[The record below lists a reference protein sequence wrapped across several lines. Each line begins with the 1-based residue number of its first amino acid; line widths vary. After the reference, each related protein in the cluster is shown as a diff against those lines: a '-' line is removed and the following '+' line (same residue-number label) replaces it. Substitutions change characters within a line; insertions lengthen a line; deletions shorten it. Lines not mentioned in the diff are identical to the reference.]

1 MDINKI
7 IARVKGILL
16 SPRAEWPIIA
26 AEPDTV
32 GSLFSGYICIVAAI
46 PAVIHFL
53 TMSVIG
59 QSTFI
64 LGTYRAPITRGLE
77 FAVLSYVLSLIS
89 VFVLALIVEALAPTF
104 GGEKNR
110 VQAVKA
116 VAYSYTAGWVA
127 SVIGIVPGLGIISA
141 LAGLVYGLYL
151 LNLGLPF
158 TMKCPPEKSLGY
170 TVVSIIAAIIVYII
184 MGLVMRPLYGYGLGM
199 GMSRDYGGLHQ
210 SGAAG
215 AFASGSTGAALQDY
229 AKHLQDA
236 SNKLDAAQKS
246 GDSNAKADAVSQMMG
261 AALGGGGKVESL
273 PPDRIKPFLPD
284 TLNGLP
290 RTQAA
295 AERNAMLGMQVSKA
309 TGTYSDGANHRLELV
324 ITDTGSLKGLVGFA
338 AGWGGV
344 EQETENDQGYE
355 KTYKS
360 NGQIIHEKWNK
371 QSQSGEFGVVVADR
385 FSIDVSGNAASI
397 DDLKSAA
404 ASVNASGL
412 AALKNEGVSSNQ

>member
-26 AEPDTV
+26 AVPDTV

-77 FAVLSYVLSLIS
+77 FAALSYVLSLIS

-141 LAGLVYGLYL
+141 LAGLVDGLYL
-151 LNLGLPF
+151 LE
-158 TMKCPPEKSLGY
+158 T
-170 TVVSIIAAIIVYII
+170 
-184 MGLVMRPLYGYGLGM
+184 RPAFHHEM
-199 GMSRDYGGLHQ
+199 PAREITRLH
-210 SGAAG
+210 
-215 AFASGSTGAALQDY
+215 
-229 AKHLQDA
+229 
-236 SNKLDAAQKS
+236 
-246 GDSNAKADAVSQMMG
+246 
-261 AALGGGGKVESL
+261 
-273 PPDRIKPFLPD
+273 
-284 TLNGLP
+284 
-290 RTQAA
+290 
-295 AERNAMLGMQVSKA
+295 
-309 TGTYSDGANHRLELV
+309 
-324 ITDTGSLKGLVGFA
+324 
-338 AGWGGV
+338 GGV
-344 EQETENDQGYE
+344 NL
-355 KTYKS
+355 S
-360 NGQIIHEKWNK
+360 
-371 QSQSGEFGVVVADR
+371 R
-385 FSIDVSGNAASI
+385 P
-397 DDLKSAA
+397 
-404 ASVNASGL
+404 
-412 AALKNEGVSSNQ
+412 SSSTSSWAW